1 MASALR
7 FDKVSRHYGPG
18 FSVSDVSLSIEAGE
32 ILCLL
37 GPSGC
42 GKSSLVRLAL
52 GLTAPSA
59 GRVFV
64 DGREASAAGR
74 IIVPPEQRGLS
85 VVFQDLGLWPH
96 FSVEA
101 HLRFVLAS
109 RRIAKTAREP
119 AIEIGSAPV

>member
-1 MASALR
+1 MTRSLR
-7 FDKVSRHYGPG
+7 FDQVSLLYGAR
-18 FSVSDVSLSIEAGE
+18 FAVSDVSLAIETGE

-101 HLRFVLAS
+101 HLDRKSVVLGKRVS
-109 RRIAKTAREP
+109 VRVDLGGRRI
-119 AIEIGSAPV
+119 

>member
-1 MASALR
+1 MKKGGS
-7 FDKVSRHYGPG
+7 
-18 FSVSDVSLSIEAGE
+18 
-32 ILCLL
+32 LCLL
-37 GPSGC
+37 GPWVC
-42 GKSSLVRLAL
+42 GNSSLVRRAL

-59 GRVFV
+59 CRLFV

-119 AIEIGSAPV
+119 AIDKILASVELLDRRRCYPAELSDRKRGV